1 MQIVN
6 LATKHHVIVT
16 TILSLSSL
24 DFQNSS
30 SSINHC
36 KGFKLQQECSKE
48 DLFICN
54 VNKLRWDKQ
63 LDLSKW
69 QVNIY
74 ILTVMNKWHPY

>member
-1 MQIVN
+1 MQIVS

-48 DLFICN
+48 ALFICD
-54 VNKLRWDKQ
+54 VSRLRQETRFIKVT
-63 LDLSKW
+63 SGY
-69 QVNIY
+69 IY
-74 ILTVMNKWHPY
+74 FNCNE

>member
-36 KGFKLQQECSKE
+36 KGFKLQQEGSKE

-54 VNKLRWDKQ
+54 VNKLR
-63 LDLSKW
+63 
-69 QVNIY
+69 
-74 ILTVMNKWHPY
+74 